1 MNTITNT
8 NTKDTAVQQLNGH
21 HDNLMHLTGVPYQ
34 IKHSKEKLAL
44 VLEWAMEHHC
54 HSTHKLL
61 QINVSSLQD
70 MAVQVK

>member
-44 VLEWAMEHHC
+44 VLEWA
-54 HSTHKLL
+54 
-61 QINVSSLQD
+61 V
-70 MAVQVK
+70 